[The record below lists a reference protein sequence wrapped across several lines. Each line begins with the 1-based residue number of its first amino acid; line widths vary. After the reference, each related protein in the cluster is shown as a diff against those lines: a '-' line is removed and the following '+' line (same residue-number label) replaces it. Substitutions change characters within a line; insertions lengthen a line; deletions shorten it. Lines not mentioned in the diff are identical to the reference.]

1 MNIDTI
7 LSKAKSNDSSALIL
21 VSNGNTVGEYL
32 SADGNQKTELMSV
45 TKSIVIRWASIVSFP
60 SFSIANRWLQDRQV
74 SRKLDTSLRPPKQIG
89 WMWSYCRA
97 RVDPQRTQCPWSRWY
112 TTRFTEWG
120 LAVRRCYW
128 RKHTCCAVVLS
139 TFCRSFWLG
148 FLGLRSSI
156 AISQIA
162 CSNSQWES

>member
-60 SFSIANRWLQDRQV
+60 SFSIANR
-74 SRKLDTSLRPPKQIG
+74 
-89 WMWSYCRA
+89 
-97 RVDPQRTQCPWSRWY
+97 
-112 TTRFTEWG
+112 
-120 LAVRRCYW
+120 
-128 RKHTCCAVVLS
+128 
-139 TFCRSFWLG
+139 
-148 FLGLRSSI
+148 
-156 AISQIA
+156 
-162 CSNSQWES
+162 